1 MMSHQEWVERF
12 EKILK
17 MHVSKGVT
25 ELKFSPNEKLQ
36 VCRGGQWV
44 ENPQI
49 PISKEFADTII
60 KSVIA
65 HSQDR
70 SIDSVSEHDI
80 LQSLGGKME
89 YDILIPHQDGQ
100 SIDARTFKAQLTGAG
115 SETNPYKVEM
125 QLEPHI
131 VLGFPEVTHPD
142 RMSEEQIINWLDDF
156 GTRIMQI
163 EDPKPKDVLFHPNKR
178 NPFITVTG
186 GLRTINDV
194 YIAPQGK
201 PTDKIAKALIKL
213 AHSPRIDRELAANNG
228 LLDAMD
234 LDLSYR
240 TKAGRR
246 FRVNIADTF
255 DWEAEHGPLITMR
268 LLPEKP
274 FTMEE
279 LGLAPVIREMVAN
292 MKMGL
297 VLICGTTGSGK
308 STTMCAIIDY
318 LLKSKSVNFLTIENP
333 IETIFPSAQY
343 PKSVITQRDV
353 GKHAKSQSI
362 AMESAVRQSL
372 NMAMVGEIRNAHDAM
387 MALELAQ
394 SGHLIFATIHAGSV
408 GESVRRVIDMFPP
421 EQEKKIREML
431 ATQYKMGLSQIL
443 VKGVKGQTELI
454 MEIMKTN
461 ADVKALITQT
471 QDSDRMWSM
480 REILEFHHGTLG
492 TQSLDQ
498 CMVHLFKEKR
508 INEDIMMFNSPDP
521 DALLYRQN
529 KLGIKLS
536 SKWDPTGAELEASF
550 DNLDQTMKEQEAARQ
565 LAEKKAKQKV
575 AWDPLADMD
584 FNT

>member
-1 MMSHQEWVERF
+1 MSHQEWLERF
-12 EKILK
+12 DTVLK
-17 MHVSKGVT
+17 MHVGKGVT
-25 ELKFSPNEKLQ
+25 EFKFVADQKLHI
-36 VCRGGQWV
+36 CRGGQWL
-44 ENPQI
+44 ENPQVTVTQ
-49 PISKEFADTII
+49 PFFDAVI
-60 KSVIA
+60 KGLIA

-70 SIDSVSEHDI
+70 PVDMVGENEI

-89 YDILIPHQDGQ
+89 YDVLIPSEDGS
-100 SIDARTFKAQLTGAG
+100 SIDARTFKAQITGAG
-115 SETNPYKVEM
+115 SPSNPYTVEM
-125 QLEPHI
+125 QLDPPI
-131 VLGFPEVTHPD
+131 LLGFAEVMNPAQ
-142 RMSEEQIINWLDDF
+142 MSEEQLINWIDDF
-156 GTRIMQI
+156 GTRMMQLK
-163 EDPKPKDVLFHPNKR
+163 DPTPKDVIFHPNKR
-178 NPFITVTG
+178 TPFITVTG

-201 PTDKIAKALIKL
+201 PTEKIARALIKL
-213 AHSPRIDRELAANNG
+213 AHSPRIDQELANNGG
-228 LLDAMD
+228 LLDALD

-240 TKAGRR
+240 TRAGRR

-274 FTMEE
+274 FTMED
-279 LGLAPVIREMVAN
+279 LGLSPVIREAVAN
-292 MKMGL
+292 IKMGL

-308 STTMCAIIDY
+308 STTMCAIIDF

-333 IETIFPSAQY
+333 IETIFPSAMY

-353 GKHAKSQSI
+353 GKHARSQPI

-408 GESVRRVIDMFPP
+408 GESVGRVIDMFPSD
-421 EQEKKIREML
+421 QEKKIREML

-461 ADVKALITQT
+461 SDVKALITNT
-471 QDSDRMWSM
+471 QDQDRMWSM
-480 REILEFHHGTLG
+480 REILEFYHHTLG

-498 CMVHLFKEKR
+498 CMVNLFKDKR

-550 DNLDQTMKEQEAARQ
+550 DTLDQDMKEADAKRKIEEQKAK
-565 LAEKKAKQKV
+565 KKA
-575 AWDPLADMD
+575 AWDPLNDMD
-584 FNT
+584 FGF